1 MQIIM
6 TIIGDANL
14 VKIGMFTIFPHEKF
28 LFSCV
33 SLQEINPLKYI
44 LFEVIH
50 VSFLRIVN

>member
-14 VKIGMFTIFPHEKF
+14 VKIGMFTIFPHEKL